1 MLLRDAALTESS
13 SYRSVLDIGLPNLLH
28 ESGQWGVRDLN
39 PRPTDYESA
48 ALTG

>member
-1 MLLRDAALTESS
+1 MVLPSILGNEASDVTSKPENLRAKSQRKE
-13 SYRSVLDIGLPNLLH
+13 
-28 ESGQWGVRDLN
+28 EWGVRDLN